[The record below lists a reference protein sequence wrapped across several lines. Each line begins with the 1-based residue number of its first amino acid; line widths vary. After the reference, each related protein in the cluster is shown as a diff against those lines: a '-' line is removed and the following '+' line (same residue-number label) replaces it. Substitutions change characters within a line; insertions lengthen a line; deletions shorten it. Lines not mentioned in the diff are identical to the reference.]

1 MGEYTEEDSR
11 GSMPDQSFDGVE
23 SGAGGGETSRDPGEM
38 AGGLGCMA
46 ITRMSLRGAECVL
59 SLICFSLV
67 AASQGP
73 SGGYALNVSSVAFLL
88 AMGVLTFCY
97 SAAAAVL
104 LTLALLRPS
113 SDLTYRLPRPLL
125 ISDFVFLLLLFA
137 ASCAAA
143 ADASGICAA
152 YSKLISSPCSLIS
165 GGAAMG
171 FLASFLLMADFWLTL
186 VPVFVEI

>member
-23 SGAGGGETSRDPGEM
+23 SGGGVEKPLRTRGRPGEPWGAWQSLECLCGGGVHSVSHLLQPGR
-38 AGGLGCMA
+38 CQP
-46 ITRMSLRGAECVL
+46 GAL
-59 SLICFSLV
+59 
-67 AASQGP
+67 
-73 SGGYALNVSSVAFLL
+73 GGYALNISSVAFLL

-125 ISDFVFLLLLFA
+125 ISDFIFLLLPL
-137 ASCAAA
+137 C
-143 ADASGICAA
+143 C
-152 YSKLISSPCSLIS
+152 
-165 GGAAMG
+165 
-171 FLASFLLMADFWLTL
+171 L
-186 VPVFVEI
+186 VRGCG